1 MKNKILELV
10 KKYNAGYQPIEIK
23 DEVINKG
30 WRGCIDRW
38 ELIKPFI
45 NESDVVMDMGSHF
58 GYFGLK
64 IEKEIPKSLIL
75 SVEANHGAA
84 EIQELVLK
92 ANESKNVY
100 LINRLL
106 GINDLLRIS
115 RTTEAINT
123 ILCLS
128 MIYEF
133 PKEEITNILYLF
145 SKIAPKLIIETCALN
160 EPYKGKQDIANMNF
174 NTILKNF
181 YKKVELIGV
190 SPSTQ
195 GVNRPI
201 YYCENETLN
210 KNDLMPYFGGE
221 HGNAIHKHS
230 LEYRDNTWLLNNK
243 SIIPGLNAD
252 NLLMLNLTYPS
263 KEELITTC
271 AQEWFKIKNLGPTDI
286 SLKNNLVTSE
296 GIKCIDYTELKGT
309 NNVYGLTDA
318 EYNYKVMNYSLN
330 EIKENITSVWIKRK
344 EFL

>member
-1 MKNKILELV
+1 MKNKILELI
-10 KKYNAGYQPIEIK
+10 KKYNGGYQPIEIK

-45 NESDVVMDMGSHF
+45 KEEDVVMDMGSHF

-100 LINRLL
+100 LINKLL
-106 GINDLLRIS
+106 GLNDLLRIS
-115 RTTEAINT
+115 RTTEAIDV

-133 PKEEITNILYLF
+133 PKTEITNVLYLF
-145 SKIAPKLIIETCALN
+145 SQIAPKLIIETCALN
-160 EPYKGKQDIANMNF
+160 EPYKGKENIASMDF

-201 YYCENETLN
+201 YCCTNPEIVKKE
-210 KNDLMPYFGGE
+210 LMPYFGGE
-221 HGNAIHKHS
+221 HGNSIHKHS
-230 LEYRDNTWLLNNK
+230 LEYKDNTWMLNNCL
-243 SIIPGLNAD
+243 ITPGLNAD
-252 NLLMLNLTYPS
+252 NLLMLNLTYPN
-263 KEELITTC
+263 KEELIHSC
-271 AQEWFKIKNLGPTDI
+271 AQKWYSIKNLGPTDI
-286 SLKNNLVTSE
+286 SIKNNLVTSE

-309 NNVYGLTDA
+309 NNVYGQTDE
-318 EYNYKVMNYSLN
+318 EYNNKVMNYSIQ
-330 EIKENITSVWIKRK
+330 EIEENITSVWIKRR
-344 EFL
+344 EYL